1 MKTCFL
7 PKLIPEEY
15 ETVVGNR
22 GVKLSG
28 GEKQRLSIA
37 QMILNNPRIIILDEA
52 TSALDSVSESLIQK
66 ALEPILKERTSFVI
80 AHRLSTIIAADK
92 ILVINHGEVVE
103 TGRHEELLEKD
114 SLYKVLYDKQFKTD
128 RTLF

>member
-1 MKTCFL
+1 M
-7 PKLIPEEY
+7 
-15 ETVVGNR
+15 VGNR